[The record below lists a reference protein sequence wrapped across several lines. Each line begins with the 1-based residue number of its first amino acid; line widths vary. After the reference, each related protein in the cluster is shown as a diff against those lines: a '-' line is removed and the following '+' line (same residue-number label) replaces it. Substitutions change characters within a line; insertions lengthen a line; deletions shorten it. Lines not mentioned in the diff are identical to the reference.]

1 MDYQILAN
9 ELLKYRVVDERL
21 GKILQNSVTEIAR
34 GELAVLLYLIDE
46 KNGACAL
53 DISQHFDINTSRVAA
68 ILNSLSKKQFIE
80 RQSDIIDKRKIHVY
94 ITELGKDY
102 AMKHRNQITSHMAM
116 MLERLGEDDAKE
128 YLRIMKKVTQI
139 MSEMEKELK

>member
-1 MDYQILAN
+1 MNYQILAD

-21 GKILQNSVTEIAR
+21 GKIVQNSVAEIAR

-53 DISQHFDINTSRVAA
+53 DISQYFEINTSRVAA
-68 ILNSLSKKQFIE
+68 ILNSLSKKKFIE
-80 RQSDIIDKRKIHVY
+80 RKSDMHDKRKIHVY
-94 ITELGKDY
+94 ITDLGNEY
-102 AMKHRNQITSHMAM
+102 AIKHRNQITNHMAM
-116 MLERLGEDDAKE
+116 VLERLGEKDATE
-128 YLRIMKKVTQI
+128 YLRIMKRVTQI